1 LSGIRDDKNIIVGR
15 WTILEDWKI
24 KISVLWL
31 IYEMALSGYMSIG
44 LLMPGVLGDIVNKGE
59 MSGVPITPELLLLMA
74 VLLLV
79 PLLMAFVTFVLKDP
93 MNRWLNVIVGAVF
106 IVLELLE
113 LTDLA
118 ANPSAA
124 LALIWV
130 WKTVVPLLIVWY
142 AWKSKQKA

>member
-1 LSGIRDDKNIIVGR
+1 MFKTCFREVIF
-15 WTILEDWKI
+15 LEDWKI

-31 IYEMALSGYMSIG
+31 SYVMALSAYMTVGI
-44 LLMPGVLGDIVNKGE
+44 LMPGVLADIVNEGV
-59 MSGVPITPELLLLMA
+59 MSGMEITPEVLLLMA

-79 PLLMAFVTFVLKDP
+79 PLVMAFVALVLKDS
-93 MNRWLNVIVGAVF
+93 MNRWLNIIVGAVF
-106 IVLELLE
+106 FVLELLE
-113 LTDLA
+113 LSDLA

-124 LALIWV
+124 LGLIWV

>member
-1 LSGIRDDKNIIVGR
+1 MFETLFSGGE
-15 WTILEDWKI
+15 ILEDWKI

-31 IYEMALSGYMSIG
+31 IYVMALSAYMTVEI
-44 LLMPGVLGDIVNKGE
+44 LMPGVLADIVNEGM
-59 MSGVPITPELLLLMA
+59 MSGLALTPEVLLLMA

-79 PLLMAFVTFVLKDP
+79 PLVMSFMGLILKDS
-93 MNRWLNVIVGAVF
+93 MNRWLNIIVGAVF
-106 IVLELLE
+106 FVLELLE

-118 ANPSAA
+118 ATPSAA

-130 WKTVVPLLIVWY
+130 WKTVVPLLIIWY

>member
-1 LSGIRDDKNIIVGR
+1 
-15 WTILEDWKI
+15 
-24 KISVLWL
+24 VLWL
-31 IYEMALSGYMSIG
+31 IYEIALSAYMTIE
-44 LLMPGVLGDIVNKGE
+44 LLMPGVLKDLVNEGTMLGLE
-59 MSGVPITPELLLLMA
+59 LTPDVLLLLA

-79 PLLMAFVTFVLKDP
+79 PLLMAFVTFVLKDS
-93 MNRWLNVIVGAVF
+93 MNRWLNIIVGAVF
-106 IVLELLE
+106 FVLELLE

-130 WKTVVPLLIVWY
+130 WKTIVPLLIIWY

>member
-1 LSGIRDDKNIIVGR
+1 LSGIADDKRIVVGR

-31 IYEMALSGYMSIG
+31 IYAMALSAYTTVAI
-44 LLMPGVLGDIVNKGE
+44 LMPGVLADLVNEGTMAGME
-59 MSGVPITPELLLLMA
+59 ITPEVLLLMA
-74 VLLLV
+74 VLMLV
-79 PLLMAFVTFVLKDP
+79 PLLMAFAALVLKDP
-93 MNRWLNVIVGAVF
+93 MNRWLNVGVGAVF

>member
-1 LSGIRDDKNIIVGR
+1 MLWNRRCLKHYYREVKN
-15 WTILEDWKI
+15 LEDWKI
-24 KISVLWL
+24 KISALWL
-31 IYEMALSGYMSIG
+31 IYEMALSAYTTVWI
-44 LLMPGVLGDIVNKGE
+44 LMPGVLGDLVSKGE
-59 MSGVPITPELLLLMA
+59 MSGMKITSE
-74 VLLLV
+74 VLLVMAILFLV
-79 PLLMAFVTFVLKDP
+79 PLVMAFVTFVLKDS

-124 LALIWV
+124 LALIWL